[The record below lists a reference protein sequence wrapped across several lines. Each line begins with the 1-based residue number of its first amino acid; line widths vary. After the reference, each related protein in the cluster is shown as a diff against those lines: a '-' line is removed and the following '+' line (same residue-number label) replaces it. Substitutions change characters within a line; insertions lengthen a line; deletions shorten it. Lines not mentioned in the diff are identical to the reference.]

1 MGHVTSRMFLQSSI
15 KKAVLLPGWLA
26 ERYIASPRR
35 AVLTGS
41 VKGIM
46 LLKVACVCVVVLTAT
61 LIRQEDRVTA
71 SFSLRMHEDIRKCGV
86 I

>member
-1 MGHVTSRMFLQSSI
+1 
-15 KKAVLLPGWLA
+15 
-26 ERYIASPRR
+26 
-35 AVLTGS
+35 VLTGS

-61 LIRQEDRVTA
+61 LIRQEDGVTA
-71 SFSLRMHEDIRKCGV
+71 SFSLRMHEVIRKCGV